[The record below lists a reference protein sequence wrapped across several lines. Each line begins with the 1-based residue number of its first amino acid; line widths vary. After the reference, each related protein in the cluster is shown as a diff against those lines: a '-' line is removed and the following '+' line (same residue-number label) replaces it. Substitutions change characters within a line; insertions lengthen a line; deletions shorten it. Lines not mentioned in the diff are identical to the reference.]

1 MLKAYSHQDVSLYQ
15 RFGIHGCS
23 SKHKKQNPCIR
34 CILASYNY
42 HTQGKYA
49 HASCL
54 CMKSCMSSRVSG
66 LISCFNKLFD
76 NLSGLKKVFF
86 FSCWSLQITHSSLSH
101 FFFFQDPGYR
111 ICLFGTRYSQS
122 TGKRIRKMTNK
133 TKQKLWPFSCKQPC
147 AFHND

>member
-49 HASCL
+49 HAFCL

-86 FSCWSLQITHSSLSH
+86 FQLLVTLDHPQLSFT
-101 FFFFQDPGYR
+101 FFFLPGSR
-111 ICLFGTRYSQS
+111 VQNLLIWNTLFSEHREKDKKDDKQ
-122 TGKRIRKMTNK
+122 NK
-133 TKQKLWPFSCKQPC
+133 TKTVALQL
-147 AFHND
+147 